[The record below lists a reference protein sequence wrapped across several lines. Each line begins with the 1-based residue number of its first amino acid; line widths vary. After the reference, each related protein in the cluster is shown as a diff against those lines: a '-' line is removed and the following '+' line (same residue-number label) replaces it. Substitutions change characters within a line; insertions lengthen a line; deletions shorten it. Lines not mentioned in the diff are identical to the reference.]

1 MILCVDI
8 KQEFFF
14 ILYIGIMWVCLVA
27 GGVGDGPWGM
37 PVAGDCGAAAVGGPR
52 GGEVLISIF
61 RRIFGSSGLGYNSM
75 EF

>member
-1 MILCVDI
+1 M
-8 KQEFFF
+8 
-14 ILYIGIMWVCLVA
+14 A

-52 GGEVLISIF
+52 GGEFLISIF

-75 EF
+75 KF